1 MAAAI
6 VALMSCA
13 TRKYTPVADFPP
25 EMAENIRTEYMK
37 IWEKGKVLY
46 GMNCAECH
54 SKKVGRNT
62 VIPDF
67 SREQLQGYELRV
79 SNRQHEEHMPDE
91 KVTAEELSQ
100 ISVFLSYKKKTG
112 IPMTVPVR

>member
-6 VALMSCA
+6 AALMSCA

-54 SKKVGRNT
+54 NQKVGRRMI
-62 VIPDF
+62 IPDF
-67 SREQLQGYELRV
+67 SREKLEGYELRV
-79 SNRQHEEHMPDE
+79 SNRQHEENMPDE
-91 KVTAEELSQ
+91 RVTAEELSQ
-100 ISVFLSYKKKTG
+100 ICVFLSFRKKTG
-112 IPMTVPVR
+112 IPMQPPVR